1 MWTLGERGSKNCIRV
16 TVKECQD
23 EIKIHI
29 RHYSKVNDGVR
40 WYPTK
45 KGVALSLEEWDKFNE
60 EFAAIDSE
68 VLRLRSQK
76 MCQYLQQELK
86 EICS

>member
-1 MWTLGERGSKNCIRV
+1 MWTLSERGSDNCIRV
-16 TVKECQD
+16 TVKCQD

-29 RHYSKVNDGVR
+29 RHNSKVKYGVR